1 MSNYDKFTYG
11 KNSILIKKGAIK
23 ITKPYGDETLLV
35 VAGSA
40 KEIVVSET
48 IQEVE
53 QILKSEKNEH
63 T

>member
-11 KNSILIKKGAIK
+11 KNAVLIKKGAIK
-23 ITKPYGDETLLV
+23 IAKPYGDGTLLV
-35 VAGSA
+35 VSGST

-48 IQEVE
+48 IEEVE